1 MRKYFLYVA
10 AAVTFSVSL
19 SSCGLFG
26 GGKSEKCPAY
36 TAVPSGDSAD
46 DMALATEKTAE

>member
-1 MRKYFLYVA
+1 MKKF
-10 AAVTFSVSL
+10 FSLFALVVLISIST

-36 TAVPSGDSAD
+36 SSIASDNSNVDV
-46 DMALATEKTAE
+46 ALNTEKK